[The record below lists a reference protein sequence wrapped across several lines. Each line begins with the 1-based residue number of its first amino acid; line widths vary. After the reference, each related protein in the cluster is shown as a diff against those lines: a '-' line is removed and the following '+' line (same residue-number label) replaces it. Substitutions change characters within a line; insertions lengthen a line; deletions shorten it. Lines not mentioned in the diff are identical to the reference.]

1 MSRSMQRKHAAEA
14 VYGLCG
20 DIRLLCMY
28 MCAGAYRWEKQ

>member
-1 MSRSMQRKHAAEA
+1 MSRPVQRKYAAEA

-28 MCAGAYRWEKQ
+28 MCAETRRGEKP